1 MSAGV
6 NNVLLS
12 IKDLRVAFRM
22 GVTEGVMQRAQA
34 VGRVVDGREVGVSF
48 DVPENTTVALVGE
61 SGSGKSV
68 TAMSIL
74 NLLPDNAERKGAI
87 SFEGRDM
94 LAATLSD
101 LQALRGRRIAC
112 VFQDPMTSLNPVFS
126 VGQQIC
132 EPLVKHLGL
141 SARQAMVRAE
151 ALLAEV
157 GMPEPKRRL
166 SAYPHQLSGGQQQRV
181 MIAMAL
187 ACEPKLLIADEPT
200 TALDV
205 TIQRQIMELLAG
217 LKAKY
222 RMSMLFISHDLGVVG
237 EIADHVVV
245 MRQGTV
251 REQGPVAGIFANP
264 RDSYTKAL
272 LACRPTLT
280 QRAPR
285 LMVIDDHI
293 SGTAAPLAAKAK
305 DPNARVIIEAQ
316 ALTKSFWIQSGV
328 FGRRE
333 FKAVRGATFQLRQG
347 HTLGV
352 VGESGSGKTTMGLA
366 LLRLHEPS
374 GGPVGGRVTFD
385 GIDLLALSKSEMLPM
400 RKRIQVVFQNP
411 YASLN
416 PRFTIGQT
424 LVEPMT
430 IHNVGAGAAEREA
443 TARALLAKVDLD
455 ESAGARRSRERPRRE
470 RAGAGAEPA
479 QGPAGRARPRLH
491 LHQPRPRRGALHG
504 RRGAGDEG
512 RRGGRAGQ
520 RRADPG
526 RAARGVHPKVAGGH
540 PARLFAEQRR
550 GRVIRRAGAGRPA
563 AATAEQHQP
572 AANLGAPAAL
582 TAPFGP
588 TLKTPRATLCGCF
601 AASAIDS
608 TGAKHTSVPS
618 SSAHQ
623 ASRVR
628 PLKSVVKRAFS
639 AGHSALSYWLRGSTS
654 CSSSFCSSSA

>member
-141 SARQAMVRAE
+141 SARQAIVRAE

-157 GMPEPKRRL
+157 GMPEPIRRL

-443 TARALLAKVDLD
+443 TARALLAKVGLD
-455 ESAGARRSRERPRRE
+455 ESAMHKYPHEFSG
-470 RAGAGAEPA
+470 
-479 QGPAGRARPRLH
+479 
-491 LHQPRPRRGALHG
+491 
-504 RRGAGDEG
+504 
-512 RRGGRAGQ
+512 GQ
-520 RRADPG
+520 RQRVAIARCLTLNPEVLVLDEAVSALDVSVQAQVLNLLKDLQDELGLAYIFISHDLAVVRFMADEVLVMKDG
-526 RAARGVHPKVAGGH
+526 EVVEQASVAQILDA
-540 PARLFAEQRR
+540 PREEYTRRL
-550 GRVIRRAGAGRPA
+550 
-563 AATAEQHQP
+563 
-572 AANLGAPAAL
+572 LGAI
-582 TAPFGP
+582 
-588 TLKTPRATLCGCF
+588 PRGY
-601 AASAIDS
+601 SPNS
-608 TGAKHTSVPS
+608 G
-618 SSAHQ
+618 
-623 ASRVR
+623 
-628 PLKSVVKRAFS
+628 VVA
-639 AGHSALSYWLRGSTS
+639 
-654 CSSSFCSSSA
+654 